1 MKNFNFIR
9 IEQLLSPPVQKINYK
24 FSPPPEKTNDAIL
37 IYPRA
42 GDEEEGST
50 HPSRFSTI
58 SRFCTPSQSLPS
70 PTRQGKHFSPLSL
83 SLSLSFFLYF
93 LLFFFLFFR
102 NKNLR
107 FRPVPERP
115 GSNRLCPGGYTAN
128 INFQI
133 HVPFETWVEPI
144 ETVSKPFPND
154 EKNFARSLARSHCH
168 SFPSPRSLPFPGNGS
183 TRIDDNWQSRATAL
197 FRFAL
202 LALREGNI

>member
-37 IYPRA
+37 IYPR
-42 GDEEEGST
+42 GGEHTSL
-50 HPSRFSTI
+50 PSPSSRFSTI

-83 SLSLSFFLYF
+83 SLSFFLYF
-93 LLFFFLFFR
+93 LLFVFLFFR